1 MIDLSEQTKKKKVRK
16 TIPVFYIIY
25 FSLVIIFLIALF
37 FALKAVKIKLA
48 EYEDSRPYH
57 VADAVMEDYFKPGD
71 AEKLMR
77 AAGYAEN
84 VYEDRSVAEG
94 VVEGFLEGDPQYYEV
109 VSSSDEK
116 KYAVS
121 SGELKFANFTIVPS
135 GERDA
140 ADYDIWR
147 LDSIELLI
155 AGGESVRITAP
166 GDAKVLVNGREMAL
180 SDAVETVTLER
191 DGHLPEEIAPEMRV
205 VYEVSGLIEKPEITA
220 VDRYGVPITGITE
233 KDNSYTVPK
242 TYAEITDEVRDL
254 ALAAGEQ
261 LAAYMQ
267 LDAGFYSIG
276 QYVDPSS
283 TLYTNLL
290 TSDVKWADPH
300 NGYSIENPSVSEYT
314 VYSDSLYSVRVKFLH
329 VLYNWGGNFEN
340 EFDTTFYYRWNGEK
354 WLIYDSQVN

>member
-1 MIDLSEQTKKKKVRK
+1 MIDVSEKTKKKKVRK

-71 AEKLMR
+71 AEKLMT
-77 AAGYAEN
+77 AAGYEEN
-84 VYEDRSVAEG
+84 VYEDRSVA
-94 VVEGFLEGDPQYYEV
+94 VDLVEGFLEGEPNYYEV
-109 VSSSDEK
+109 VGNAAEQ

-121 SGELKFANFTIVPS
+121 SGELKFATFTIAPS

-140 ADYDIWR
+140 ADYDIWE
-147 LDSIELLI
+147 LKSIELLI

-166 GDAKVLVNGREMAL
+166 GDAKVCVNGREMT
-180 SDAVETVTLER
+180 SSEMVETVTLER
-191 DGHLPEEIAPEMRV
+191 DDHLPEDIEPESRV
-205 VYEVSGLIEKPEITA
+205 VYEVAGLIEKPEITA
-220 VDRYGVPITGITE
+220 FDRYGVAITDITE
-233 KDNSYTVPK
+233 KDNSYNVPK
-242 TYAEITDEVRDL
+242 TYAELTDEVRDL
-254 ALAAGEQ
+254 ALAAGEK

-267 LDAGFYSIG
+267 LDAAFNEIG

-314 VYSDSLYSVRVKFLH
+314 VYNDSLYSVRVKFLH

-340 EFDTTFYYRWNGEK
+340 EFDTTFYYRWNGYK